1 MKFPLNSDGSFRVER
16 SDGVPRRPS
25 RGVFL
30 CALVGVGPFR
40 EECMG
45 FCFVFYLNGRVA
57 FCANFLVLVFH
68 FLRRRESLPIPRSS
82 SFKDIAFMCESAIGW
97 SFSLFVLREFGLYWK
112 NFHALV
118 PFLRLSRQFSG
129 LTAFKLGLNTVQNGV
144 FLLLILIHIFGF
156 RISCN
161 FALLNWIE
169 TSMPL
174 PIGLTSIQTT
184 STSVESS
191 RQWIY

>member
-1 MKFPLNSDGSFRVER
+1 MGVLEWNAATVCCDGQVGAFFVCSGWPFSGRVHGFLFCVLFEWEGR
-16 SDGVPRRPS
+16 
-25 RGVFL
+25 FL
-30 CALVGVGPFR
+30 CQLFGSCLP
-40 EECMG
+40 
-45 FCFVFYLNGRVA
+45 LSSSP
-57 FCANFLVLVFH
+57 
-68 FLRRRESLPIPRSS
+68 RRESLLIPRSS

-112 NFHALV
+112 NFYALV

-161 FALLNWIE
+161 FALLN
-169 TSMPL
+169 
-174 PIGLTSIQTT
+174 
-184 STSVESS
+184 
-191 RQWIY
+191 